1 MFDRSQVADQI
12 AAASEIV
19 WEATPKQ
26 ADFLSCDDYE
36 VLYGGAAGGGKS
48 DALLVDAW
56 SLPESGPQHPKH
68 KGVLF
73 RRSFPELR
81 DLIDRA
87 REIYPRFIS
96 GVKYDKNDHVF
107 TTPSGAKV
115 EFGYLNNDNDRFK
128 YRGRAWNKIGFD
140 ELTLWATPVCW
151 DF

>member
-1 MFDRSQVADQI
+1 
-12 AAASEIV
+12 
-19 WEATPKQ
+19 
-26 ADFLSCDDYE
+26 E

-140 ELTLWATPVCW
+140 ELTLWATPVCYEYLLTRNRTTAR
-151 DF
+151 DLR